1 MTDELKIIDE
11 SQLEALRELNEPGE
25 DDIVTEL
32 IDIFISHSPPTL
44 VALKESIQKQDRQD
58 INKLAHKLK
67 GSCSNLGAETMR
79 SLCQHLEENAES
91 LPWEEIEKQSG
102 EIEKAYNQVVELLEN
117 KWRKPCGL
125 VKSG

>member
-32 IDIFISHSPPTL
+32 IDIFISHSPQTL
-44 VALKESIQKQDRQD
+44 DLLKESILKQDRQN

-67 GSCSNLGAETMR
+67 GSCSNLGAELMR
-79 SLCQHLEENAES
+79 NHCQFLEENAET
-91 LPWEEIEKQSG
+91 LDWEEVNNRSE
-102 EIEKAYNQVVELLEN
+102 EIEKAYHQVVDILEK

-125 VKSG
+125 VKEN